1 MTGDEFVLH
10 LFCEQYN
17 STMPRQLWRYSLR
30 SIQQAALRNLVAEI
44 EGSIWYIQK
53 RGIGRTTLARRFCK
67 DWNSTSH
74 DECWFTTLTS
84 NESAR
89 MSPSFYDIARL
100 HLTASID
107 FWQNSNPFYG
117 AAALCVT
124 KNGNSRRRPSWSL
137 STLVLY
143 YIVCHDIWYTTYL
156 ISHSVRYSISH
167 PHTKQYEQWGLA
179 FEPSVGQ

>member
-17 STMPRQLWRYSLR
+17 STMPRELWRYSLR

-107 FWQNSNPFYG
+107 FWQNSPFFCCNFLY
-117 AAALCVT
+117 
-124 KNGNSRRRPSWSL
+124 KKIGNFRRQPSQSL
-137 STLVLY
+137 STLVLFLVSLY
-143 YIVCHDIWYTTYL
+143 LVPGTKYLSLATWYL
-156 ISHSVRYSISH
+156 IHDTCYIILDTYYLIV
-167 PHTKQYEQWGLA
+167 
-179 FEPSVGQ
+179 